1 MVRRTHPGDSRVARD
16 VRETLYGRHA
26 VCESLRAARRR
37 AYRLVMAKGT
47 VQTTITEEIISLAQ
61 AHNVR
66 ADTISRA
73 ELARIAGTDQHQ
85 GVALETSQYPYT
97 SVDDMLDLAQAR
109 EEQPLLLL
117 LDLIQD
123 VHNVGSLIRTAEAA
137 GVHGVIVQD
146 RRAAGIT
153 PATVNT
159 SSGASE
165 HLLIAQVTNLAQE
178 IERLK
183 TAEIWIA
190 GLEDVSGA
198 QLYTEVS
205 LTVPLGIVV
214 GSESDGLRRLVRDR
228 CDWVMRMP
236 MRGHINS
243 LNAAIAGSIALYEVL
258 RQRAL

>member
-1 MVRRTHPGDSRVARD
+1 

-26 VCESLRAARRR
+26 VCESLRAARRN
-37 AYRLVMAKGT
+37 AYRLVMAKGI
-47 VQTTITEEIISLAQ
+47 VQTTITEEILSLSQ
-61 AHNVR
+61 AHSVR
-66 ADTISRA
+66 VDTVPRN
-73 ELARIAGTDQHQ
+73 ELTQIAGTDQHQ

-123 VHNVGSLIRTAEAA
+123 VHNVGGLIRTAEAV
-137 GVHGVIVQD
+137 GVHGVIVQG

-159 SSGASE
+159 SSGAAE
-165 HLLIAQVTNLAQE
+165 HLLVAQVTNLAQE

-183 TAEIWIA
+183 AAEIWIA

-198 QLYTEVS
+198 QLYTEAS

-228 CDWVMRMP
+228 CDWLMRMP
-236 MRGHINS
+236 MRGHIN
-243 LNAAIAGSIALYEVL
+243 
-258 RQRAL
+258 

>member
-1 MVRRTHPGDSRVARD
+1 M
-16 VRETLYGRHA
+16 RETLFGRHA
-26 VCESLRAARRR
+26 VCESLRAARRH

-47 VQTTITEEIISLAQ
+47 VQISITEEIVSLAQ
-61 AHNVR
+61 TRNVR
-66 ADTISRA
+66 VDTVSRN
-73 ELARIAGTDQHQ
+73 ELTRMAGTDQHQ
-85 GVALETSQYPYT
+85 GVGLETSGYPYT

-109 EEQPLLLL
+109 QEPPLLLL

-123 VHNVGSLIRTAEAA
+123 VHNIGSLIRTAEAV
-137 GVHGVIVQD
+137 GVHGVIIQD

-153 PATVNT
+153 PAAIST
-159 SSGASE
+159 SSGAAE

-183 TAEIWIA
+183 TAEIWVA
-190 GLEDVSGA
+190 GLEDVSSA
-198 QLYTEVS
+198 QQYTEVA

-228 CDWVMRMP
+228 CDWMMRMP

-243 LNAAIAGSIALYEVL
+243 LNAAIAGSIVLYEVL
-258 RQRAL
+258 RQRTVT

>member
-1 MVRRTHPGDSRVARD
+1 M
-16 VRETLYGRHA
+16 RETLYGRHA
-26 VCESLRAARRR
+26 VCESLRAARRH
-37 AYRLVMAKGT
+37 AYRLVMAKSI
-47 VQTTITEEIISLAQ
+47 VHTTITEEIVSLA
-61 AHNVR
+61 HDRSVR
-66 ADTISRA
+66 VDAVPRN
-73 ELARIAGTDQHQ
+73 ELAQIAGSEQHQ
-85 GVALETSQYPYT
+85 GVALETSRYPYT
-97 SVDDMLDLAQAR
+97 SVDEMLDLAQAR

-123 VHNVGSLIRTAEAA
+123 VHNVGSLIRTAEAV
-137 GVHGVIVQD
+137 GVHGVIIQD

-159 SSGASE
+159 SSGAAE
-165 HLLIAQVTNLAQE
+165 RLLIAQVTNLAQE

-228 CDWVMRMP
+228 CDWLMRMP

-258 RQRAL
+258 RQRMVE

>member
-1 MVRRTHPGDSRVARD
+1 M
-16 VRETLYGRHA
+16 RETLYGRHA
-26 VCESLRAARRR
+26 VCESLRAARRQT
-37 AYRLVMAKGT
+37 YRLVMAKGV
-47 VQTTITEEIISLAQ
+47 VQATITEEIISLAH

-66 ADTISRA
+66 VDAVPRQ
-73 ELARIAGTDQHQ
+73 ELTQIAGTDQHQ

-109 EEQPLLLL
+109 DEQPLLLL

-123 VHNVGSLIRTAEAA
+123 VHNVGTLIRTAEAV
-137 GVHGVIVQD
+137 GVHGVIVQG

-159 SSGASE
+159 SSGAAE

-198 QLYTEVS
+198 RLYTEAP

-214 GSESDGLRRLVRDR
+214 GGESDGLRRLVRDR
-228 CDWVMRMP
+228 CDWLMRMP

-258 RQRAL
+258 RQRMAE

>member
-1 MVRRTHPGDSRVARD
+1 

-37 AYRLVMAKGT
+37 PYRLVMAKGT

-61 AHNVR
+61 AQNVR
-66 ADTISRA
+66 VDTVSRN
-73 ELARIAGTDQHQ
+73 ELARVAGTDQHQ
-85 GVALETSQYPYT
+85 GVALETSEYPYT

-123 VHNVGSLIRTAEAA
+123 VRNVGSLVRTAEAV

-198 QLYTEVS
+198 RLYTEVS

-228 CDWVMRMP
+228 CDWMMRMP

-258 RQRAL
+258 RQRTS

>member
-1 MVRRTHPGDSRVARD
+1 M
-16 VRETLYGRHA
+16 LYGRHA
-26 VCESLRAARRR
+26 VCESLRASRRR
-37 AYRLVMAKGT
+37 AYRLLMAKGT
-47 VQTTITEEIISLAQ
+47 VQTAATAEIITLAQ
-61 AHNVR
+61 AQNVR
-66 ADTISRA
+66 VDTVSRN

-85 GVALETSQYPYT
+85 GVALETSEYPYT

-109 EEQPLLLL
+109 GEQPLLLL

-123 VHNVGSLIRTAEAA
+123 VRNVGSLVRTAEAV

-198 QLYTEVS
+198 KLYTEVS

-228 CDWVMRMP
+228 CDWMMRMP

-258 RQRAL
+258 RQRTS

>member
-1 MVRRTHPGDSRVARD
+1 M
-16 VRETLYGRHA
+16 RETLYGRHA
-26 VCESLRAARRR
+26 VCESLRAARRH
-37 AYRLVMAKGT
+37 AYRLVMAEGIG
-47 VQTTITEEIISLAQ
+47 QTSITEAIMSLA
-61 AHNVR
+61 HTHHVR
-66 ADTISRA
+66 INTVRRN
-73 ELARIAGTDQHQ
+73 ELTQIAGTDQHQ

-123 VHNVGSLIRTAEAA
+123 VHNVGSLIRTAEAV
-137 GVHGVIVQD
+137 GVHGVIVQG

-153 PATVNT
+153 PAAVNT
-159 SSGASE
+159 SSGAAE
-165 HLLIAQVTNLAQE
+165 HLLIAQVTNVAQE

-183 TAEIWIA
+183 RAEIWIA

-228 CDWVMRMP
+228 CDWLMRLP
-236 MRGHINS
+236 MRGRINS
-243 LNAAIAGSIALYEVL
+243 LNATVAGSIALYEVL
-258 RQRAL
+258 RQRMAE

>member
-1 MVRRTHPGDSRVARD
+1 M
-16 VRETLYGRHA
+16 RETLYGRHA
-26 VCESLRAARRR
+26 VCESLRAARRQT
-37 AYRLVMAKGT
+37 YRLVMAKGI
-47 VQTTITEEIISLAQ
+47 VQTAITEEIISLAH

-66 ADTISRA
+66 VNTVPRK
-73 ELARIAGTDQHQ
+73 ELTEIAGSDQHQ

-97 SVDDMLDLAQAR
+97 NVDEMLDLAQAR

-117 LDLIQD
+117 LDLLQD
-123 VHNVGSLIRTAEAA
+123 VHNVGTLIRTAEAV

-159 SSGASE
+159 SSGAAE

-178 IERLK
+178 VERLK
-183 TAEIWIA
+183 AAEIWIA
-190 GLEDVSGA
+190 GLEDVSSA
-198 QLYTEVS
+198 QLYTEAS
-205 LTVPLGIVV
+205 LRVPLGIVV

-228 CDWVMRMP
+228 CDWLMRMP
-236 MRGHINS
+236 MRGRINS

-258 RQRAL
+258 RQRMME

>member
-1 MVRRTHPGDSRVARD
+1 M
-16 VRETLYGRHA
+16 RETLYGRHA
-26 VCESLRAARRR
+26 VCESLRAARRHVS
-37 AYRLVMAKGT
+37 RLVMARSV
-47 VQTTITEEIISLAQ
+47 VQTPITQEIASLAR

-66 ADTISRA
+66 IETVSST
-73 ELARIAGTDQHQ
+73 ELTQIAGTEQHQ
-85 GVALETSQYPYT
+85 GVALETSGYPYI
-97 SVDDMLDLAQAR
+97 SVDDMLDLAQSR
-109 EEQPLLLL
+109 EEPPLLLL

-123 VHNVGSLIRTAEAA
+123 VHNLGSLIRTAEAV
-137 GVHGVIVQD
+137 GVHGVIIQG

-159 SSGASE
+159 SSGAAE
-165 HLLIAQVTNLAQE
+165 HLLIAQVTNVAQE

-183 TAEIWIA
+183 AAELWIV

-198 QLYTEVS
+198 QLYTEIS

-214 GSESDGLRRLVRDR
+214 GSESDGLRRLVRER
-228 CDWVMRMP
+228 CDWLMRMP

-258 RQRAL
+258 RQRMAE

>member
-1 MVRRTHPGDSRVARD
+1 M
-16 VRETLYGRHA
+16 RETLYGRHA

-37 AYRLVMAKGT
+37 PYRLVMAKGT

-61 AHNVR
+61 AQNVR
-66 ADTISRA
+66 VDTVSRN
-73 ELARIAGTDQHQ
+73 ELARVAGTDQHQ
-85 GVALETSQYPYT
+85 GVALETSEYPYT

-123 VHNVGSLIRTAEAA
+123 VRNVGSLVRTAEAV

-198 QLYTEVS
+198 RLYTEVS

-228 CDWVMRMP
+228 CDWMMRMP

-258 RQRAL
+258 RQRTS

>member
-1 MVRRTHPGDSRVARD
+1 
-16 VRETLYGRHA
+16 
-26 VCESLRAARRR
+26 
-37 AYRLVMAKGT
+37 MAKGIG
-47 VQTTITEEIISLAQ
+47 QTTITEEIMSLA
-61 AHNVR
+61 HDHSVR
-66 ADTISRA
+66 IDAVPRN
-73 ELARIAGTDQHQ
+73 ELTQIAGTEQHQ
-85 GVALETSQYPYT
+85 GVALQTSRYPYT
-97 SVDDMLDLAQAR
+97 SVDEMLDLAQAR

-123 VHNVGSLIRTAEAA
+123 VHNVGSLIRTAEAV
-137 GVHGVIVQD
+137 GVHGVIVQV

-159 SSGASE
+159 SSGAAE

-214 GSESDGLRRLVRDR
+214 GSESDGLRRLVGDR
-228 CDWVMRMP
+228 CDWLMRMP

-258 RQRAL
+258 RQRTVE

>member
-1 MVRRTHPGDSRVARD
+1 M
-16 VRETLYGRHA
+16 LYGRHA
-26 VCESLRAARRR
+26 VCESLRASRRR
-37 AYRLVMAKGT
+37 AYRLLMAKGT
-47 VQTTITEEIISLAQ
+47 VQTAAIAEIITLAQ
-61 AHNVR
+61 AQNVR
-66 ADTISRA
+66 VDTVSRN

-85 GVALETSQYPYT
+85 GVALETSEYPYT

-109 EEQPLLLL
+109 GEQPLLLL

-123 VHNVGSLIRTAEAA
+123 VRNVGSLVRTAEAV

-198 QLYTEVS
+198 KLYTEVS

-228 CDWVMRMP
+228 CDWMMRMP

-258 RQRAL
+258 RQRTS

>member
-1 MVRRTHPGDSRVARD
+1 M
-16 VRETLYGRHA
+16 RETLYGRHA
-26 VCESLRAARRR
+26 VCESLRAARRH
-37 AYRLVMAKGT
+37 AYRLVMAKDIG
-47 VQTTITEEIISLAQ
+47 QTTITEEIMSLA
-61 AHNVR
+61 HDHSVR
-66 ADTISRA
+66 IDAVPRNELTQIS
-73 ELARIAGTDQHQ
+73 GTEQHQ
-85 GVALETSQYPYT
+85 GVALQTSRYPYT
-97 SVDDMLDLAQAR
+97 TVDEMLDLAQAR

-123 VHNVGSLIRTAEAA
+123 VHNVGSLIRTAEAV
-137 GVHGVIVQD
+137 GVHGVIVQV

-159 SSGASE
+159 SSGAAE

-214 GSESDGLRRLVRDR
+214 GSESDGLRRLVGDR
-228 CDWVMRMP
+228 CDWLMRMP

-258 RQRAL
+258 RQRTVE

>member
-1 MVRRTHPGDSRVARD
+1 M
-16 VRETLYGRHA
+16 RETLYGRHA
-26 VCESLRAARRR
+26 VCESLRAARRH
-37 AYRLVMAKGT
+37 AYRLVMAKGIG
-47 VQTTITEEIISLAQ
+47 QTTITEEIMSLA
-61 AHNVR
+61 HDHSVR
-66 ADTISRA
+66 IDAVPRN
-73 ELARIAGTDQHQ
+73 ELTQIAGTEQHQ
-85 GVALETSQYPYT
+85 GVALQTSRYPYT
-97 SVDDMLDLAQAR
+97 SVDEMLDLAQAR

-123 VHNVGSLIRTAEAA
+123 VHNVGSLIRTAEAV
-137 GVHGVIVQD
+137 GVHGVIVQV

-159 SSGASE
+159 SSGAAE

-214 GSESDGLRRLVRDR
+214 GSESDGLRRLVGDR
-228 CDWVMRMP
+228 CDWLMRMP

-258 RQRAL
+258 RQRTVE

>member
-1 MVRRTHPGDSRVARD
+1 
-16 VRETLYGRHA
+16 
-26 VCESLRAARRR
+26 
-37 AYRLVMAKGT
+37 MANGI
-47 VQTTITEEIISLAQ
+47 VQTTITEEIICLAH

-66 ADTISRA
+66 VDTVPRK
-73 ELARIAGTDQHQ
+73 ELTEIAGSDQHQ
-85 GVALETSQYPYT
+85 GVALETSHYLYT
-97 SVDDMLDLAQAR
+97 NVDDMLDLAQAR

-123 VHNVGSLIRTAEAA
+123 VHNVGSLIRTAEAG
-137 GVHGVIVQD
+137 GVHGVIVQG

-159 SSGASE
+159 SSGAAE

-178 IERLK
+178 VERLK
-183 TAEIWIA
+183 RAEIWIA

-198 QLYTEVS
+198 QLYTEAS

-228 CDWVMRMP
+228 CDWLMRMP
-236 MRGHINS
+236 MRGRINS

-258 RQRAL
+258 RQRMVE

>member
-1 MVRRTHPGDSRVARD
+1 
-16 VRETLYGRHA
+16 
-26 VCESLRAARRR
+26 
-37 AYRLVMAKGT
+37 MAKGT

-66 ADTISRA
+66 VDTVSRD
-73 ELARIAGTDQHQ
+73 ELARIADTDQHQ
-85 GVALETSQYPYT
+85 GVALETSEYPYT

-123 VHNVGSLIRTAEAA
+123 VRNVGSLVRTAEAV

-178 IERLK
+178 IARLK

-214 GSESDGLRRLVRDR
+214 GSESDGLRCLVRDR
-228 CDWVMRMP
+228 CDWMMRMP

-258 RQRAL
+258 RQRTS